1 MRGLYVK
8 DIHLLVKQKLF
19 FLATIFL
26 TVMNS
31 YNLESLA
38 IVPALMLFFFVTVI
52 FTTVS
57 YDEMNHGFTFL
68 FTLPISRK
76 KYVAQKYS
84 LALVG
89 SIVALLLS
97 VAIVLIMTTIQGK
110 LIDLENFSFT
120 LISLFIAGSFYI
132 SLMMPIHFKFGEEKK
147 RMIMIIVRGVIFFFA
162 FLGRSM
168 IERLGINLNAIFQR
182 ISNIPILL
190 TLTIGFIAAL
200 AVCIISYSLSLRII
214 GKKEL

>member
-132 SLMMPIHFKFGEEKK
+132 S
-147 RMIMIIVRGVIFFFA
+147 
-162 FLGRSM
+162 
-168 IERLGINLNAIFQR
+168 
-182 ISNIPILL
+182 
-190 TLTIGFIAAL
+190 
-200 AVCIISYSLSLRII
+200 
-214 GKKEL
+214 